1 LTKLEVHGFKAF
13 ADRTEFLFER
23 GVTAIVGPNGSG
35 KSNVSDA
42 VRWVLGEQRAR
53 AMRGAKMEDVIF
65 HGSSARRAV
74 NMAEVSLHFENNDG
88 ELPVPFKE
96 VVLTRRLLR
105 SGESEYLLN
114 RAPCRLR
121 DIQDL
126 VRGTGLGAD
135 SGVVIESRMID
146 ALLSD
151 RPDDRRELFEE
162 AAGVGLYRDRRR
174 SAERRLEETSVDLAR
189 LDDLIAEVQSQTRAL
204 GRQRRRAERHAE
216 LMSRRFKVE
225 LSLATR
231 EMAAWRDELTA
242 LDERLA
248 TLRDG
253 MPGAEALIES
263 ADAERESAHAARA
276 TAEGSRL
283 ELARLAGE
291 QRERTGRLERELA
304 VAEERQ
310 RSTTLRRQRAEE
322 ERRENE
328 AFGRRLAEDRERA
341 AGDRITLERELKE
354 AGEALQQRLAAEQ
367 TTRETVQRAR
377 AVLEGLERKVREH
390 RDQARR
396 LELDRE
402 GAGREQAETLQRRE
416 ALEVERQQLANTFAT
431 TERELANAMEQL
443 SMAQADASD
452 ATSAL
457 EGARL
462 AAATARVADAEA
474 RAALA
479 AAVERRT
486 ALEGRMNALEGL
498 ERERVGLA
506 PSAAKLLKERERF
519 GEGAVL
525 GPLTDFV
532 TADGET
538 AKMVERYLGATM
550 HAIVVRDAE
559 AAAAVRR
566 WHGDTQPG
574 PLLLLP
580 LDVVTETAADEGSLG
595 SDVLASGAAAA
606 WVSGLL
612 GKVRPID
619 GGEAFV
625 DERGAVF
632 LPGTATGPGPL
643 QRRAELTRLQ
653 SDLAAADRTRDE
665 SAMAAEAARLALGEA
680 ERAQQAAVEA
690 SNRAQGEVRR
700 AEEMRTELTRR
711 RERAER
717 ELQQSSVLTER
728 LMTRMEEL
736 EERVLELAERSAA
749 LESRA
754 GEADTEIADAREAL
768 RNAEADQEQAR
779 EQRATW
785 QVAQAQA
792 QARLSVAVDRERR
805 LIEEDST
812 AAARFQSLSNELTTL
827 SEADQQLAVQLA
839 AWRAQLDTQQRS
851 LADANAQL
859 ADAEHT
865 VAAATAS
872 LDAAERS
879 LEEARRRASALGEQL
894 HGAELRHTELSG
906 RREAIRQRLETEWR
920 RTLEDLFTD
929 FEPLD
934 DETEGLRAEATTL
947 RQALDELGPV
957 NPLAIEE
964 HEEEQ
969 RRLEFLTGQ
978 RNDLVSAKQSLHQAI
993 REIDGTARELFMAMF
1008 TQVRE
1013 NFRQIFLTLFGG
1025 GECDL
1030 RLENPDAP
1038 LDCDIE
1044 IHASPR
1050 GKKTQR
1056 IHLLSSGERALVALS
1071 LLFGIFLTKPSP
1083 FCLLDEVDAPLD
1095 DQNIG
1100 RFVKMLNQFKSRT
1113 QFIVIT
1119 HNPRTTTEAADA
1131 VYGVTMQEPGVSSI
1145 VSVRLR
1151 GGHSIDEDRAPSA
1164 DVAADGAGATADDGA
1179 MELEEVLHPH
1189 HETDAVAVH
1198 DQLVPDT
1205 ESPETAS
1212 SPA

>member
-1 LTKLEVHGFKAF
+1 MRLTKLEIHGFKAF
-13 ADRTEFLFER
+13 ADHTEFVFER

-53 AMRGAKMEDVIF
+53 ALRGAKMEDVIF
-65 HGSSARRAV
+65 HGSSARRQV

-88 ELPVPFKE
+88 ELPIPFKE

-114 RAPCRLR
+114 RTPCRLR

-151 RPDDRRELFEE
+151 RPDERRELFEE

-174 SAERRLEETSVDLAR
+174 SAERRLDETSIDLAR
-189 LDDLIAEVQSQTRAL
+189 LDDLISEVQSQVRSL
-204 GRQRRRAERHAE
+204 SRQRRRAERHAE
-216 LMSRRFKVE
+216 LTSRRFQVE
-225 LSLATR
+225 ISLATR
-231 EMAAWRDELTA
+231 EMAAWHDELAA
-242 LDERLA
+242 LDARL
-248 TLRDG
+248 
-253 MPGAEALIES
+253 EALK
-263 ADAERESAHAARA
+263 ADVPTADEYIHLAETTREAAHGTRA
-276 TAEGSRL
+276 TSEASRI

-291 QRERTGRLERELA
+291 QRDKTQRLERELA

-310 RSTTLRRQRAEE
+310 RSTMQRKQRAEE

-341 AGDRITLERELKE
+341 VTDRSTLATELAE
-354 AGEALQQRLAAEQ
+354 AGEALTQRLTIEQ
-367 TTRETVQRAR
+367 TTREAVLRAR
-377 AVLEGLERKVREH
+377 AALDQLERQVREH

-402 GAGREQAETLQRRE
+402 GAGREHAETQQRRD
-416 ALEVERQQLANTFAT
+416 ALDVERERLADAFET
-431 TERELANAMEQL
+431 TERELATAREQV
-443 SMAQADASD
+443 MITHEHAREAQES
-452 ATSAL
+452 L

-462 AAATARVADAEA
+462 MAGTARIADAEA
-474 RAALA
+474 RSGLA
-479 AAVERRT
+479 MAVEQRT
-486 ALEGRMNALEGL
+486 ALEGRMNALDAL

-519 GEGAVL
+519 GEGAIL

-532 TADGET
+532 TADGDA
-538 AKMVERYLGATM
+538 AKLVERYLGATM
-550 HAIVVRDAE
+550 HAIVVRDAVV
-559 AAAAVRR
+559 ATAVRR
-566 WHGDTQPG
+566 WHTDTQPG

-580 LDVVTETAADEGSLG
+580 LDVVLELGADT
-595 SDVLASGAAAA
+595 DTLASSVQASGPAVS
-606 WVSGLL
+606 WVRALL
-612 GKVRPID
+612 GKVRAID
-619 GGEAFV
+619 AGEAFI

-632 LPGTATGPGPL
+632 LPGTASGPGPL
-643 QRRAELTRLQ
+643 QRRAELTRLHA
-653 SDLAAADRTRDE
+653 DLQAADQRRANATME
-665 SAMAAEAARLALGEA
+665 AEAARLALGEA
-680 ERAQQAAVEA
+680 ERAQQHAMEV
-690 SNRAQGEVRR
+690 SNRAQQEARR
-700 AEEMRTELTRR
+700 ADEVQKEVERR

-717 ELQQSSVLTER
+717 ELQQSTA
-728 LMTRMEEL
+728 
-736 EERVLELAERSAA
+736 LAERLLTRLQELDARASQLVAQTAA
-749 LESRA
+749 LNVRA
-754 GEADTEIADAREAL
+754 GEADSAIAEAREAL
-768 RNAEADQEQAR
+768 ATADREQEQAR
-779 EQRATW
+779 EARATW

-792 QARLSVAVDRERR
+792 QARLSVAIDREKR
-805 LIEEDST
+805 LLEEDST
-812 AAARFQSLSNELTTL
+812 AAARMESLALELSTL
-827 SEADQQLAVQLA
+827 SSADHQLAEQLA
-839 AWRAQLDTQQRS
+839 AWRAELDTQQKTLS
-851 LADANAQL
+851 DADARL
-859 ADAEHT
+859 ADAERA
-865 VAAATAS
+865 VAASTFA
-872 LDAAERS
+872 LDAAETT
-879 LEEARRRASALGEQL
+879 LDEARRRANALAEQL
-894 HGAELRHTELSG
+894 HGAQLRHTELSG

-920 RTLEDLFTD
+920 RSVDDLMTGFVELDLDTD
-929 FEPLD
+929 A
-934 DETEGLRAEATTL
+934 LRAEAQQL
-947 RQALDELGPV
+947 RDSLDELGPV

-969 RRLEFLTGQ
+969 RRLEFLTSQ

-993 REIDGTARELFMAMF
+993 REIDSTARELFLVTFA
-1008 TQVRE
+1008 QVRE
-1013 NFRQIFLTLFGG
+1013 NFRQIFLTLFDG

-1030 RLENPDAP
+1030 RLENPDLP

-1113 QFIVIT
+1113 QFLVIT

-1151 GGHSIDEDRAPSA
+1151 GGPVIDTGAPDSAQSRAAISDPAFEEAPSSA
-1164 DVAADGAGATADDGA
+1164 
-1179 MELEEVLHPH
+1179 
-1189 HETDAVAVH
+1189 
-1198 DQLVPDT
+1198 
-1205 ESPETAS
+1205 
-1212 SPA
+1212 